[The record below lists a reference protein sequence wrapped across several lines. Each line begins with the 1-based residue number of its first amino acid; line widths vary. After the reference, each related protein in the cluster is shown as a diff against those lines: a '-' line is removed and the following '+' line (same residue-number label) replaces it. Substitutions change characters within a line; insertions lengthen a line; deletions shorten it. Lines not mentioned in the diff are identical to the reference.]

1 MGFAGFALPQAA
13 GAIEIKQVNTYS
25 WHPNTRGPQ
34 VYKLYASDGTAKDFD
49 AKPKAGTDPTKVGWK
64 LVATVDTRP
73 KDGEGGGQYG
83 VSIADSKDASIGKY
97 RYLLFDMSRTEA
109 DDDFGNTFYSEITVI
124 EKK

>member
-1 MGFAGFALPQAA
+1 MDLGS
-13 GAIEIKQVNTYS
+13 AIEIKEVNTYS

-34 VYKLYASDGTAKDFD
+34 VYKLYASDGTAKDFNS
-49 AKPKAGTDPTKVGWK
+49 KPKTGTDPAKAGWT

-73 KDGEGGGQYG
+73 KEGQGGGQYG
-83 VSIADSKDASIGKY
+83 VSIADSTGAALGKY
-97 RYLLFDMSRTEA
+97 RYLLFDISRTEA